1 MQNENNLISVVV
13 PAYNVEKYIEKC
25 VDSLLQQ
32 ELDCKYEIILVD
44 DGSTDGT
51 SSLIDSFAENNKNI
65 YAYHKSNG
73 GLSSARNYGIL
84 HSSGNLIT
92 FVDSDDYV
100 SRTYLKDMLYL
111 LQKYDADMSI
121 TKVVLRTPGQE
132 LRSVFS
138 DFLVDRKE
146 ALYEV
151 YCNDRIS
158 WLAVGKLYK
167 REVFADVLFPDGYYE
182 DQASSYKFIDKCDKV
197 SIGDYRNNYYYIQRD
212 GSISFSKFNPKHLR
226 AFEIC
231 EEFSDYVKKTY
242 PDMFYIVI
250 MTCQK
255 SVQLLLNRLVTTR
268 EEFNRIYYKYRGM
281 FRSNAGSILKN
292 SRIPTRSKIYYIVMC
307 STPFIYKLFSGSI
320 QMLGTLKR
328 KLMSYRQRQDG

>member
-51 SSLIDSFAENNKNI
+51 SSLIDSFAENNKII

-100 SRTYLKDMLYL
+100 FRTYLKDMLYL

-255 SVQLLLNRLVTTR
+255 SVQLLLNRLDMKR
-268 EEFNRIYYKYRGM
+268 SEYNQIFCKYRKL
-281 FRSNAGSILKN
+281 FRKNVMSILSNKK
-292 SRIPTRSKIYYIVMC
+292 IPRDSKIYYVVLC
-307 STPFIYKLFSGSI
+307 TTPAIYRLFSKGIHYSRTMI
-320 QMLGTLKR
+320 QRIR
-328 KLMSYRQRQDG
+328 KGEIQ